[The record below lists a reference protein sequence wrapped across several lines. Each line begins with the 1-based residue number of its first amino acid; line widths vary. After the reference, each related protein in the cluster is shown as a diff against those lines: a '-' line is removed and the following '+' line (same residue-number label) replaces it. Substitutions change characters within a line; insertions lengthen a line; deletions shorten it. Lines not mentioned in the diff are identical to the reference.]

1 MNSNEN
7 TSAADLAGAL
17 DRLERAVERLEKSGG
32 DLFAP
37 SRTATEDRARID
49 TLRREN
55 AALRDMV
62 GVANRKLGDVV
73 GRLNTLLEE

>member
-1 MNSNEN
+1 MNDEEKPQ
-7 TSAADLAGAL
+7 APDLSEAL
-17 DRLERAVERLEKSGG
+17 DRLQKAIERLEKSGG

-37 SRTATEDRARID
+37 NLTAAEDRKKID
-49 TLRREN
+49 ALRREN